1 MISISIYLFAKSN
14 LNMNIFRSLNLHEL
28 RKKISIIPQDPI
40 LFTGT
45 LRQNLD
51 MFEEFDDDKIWK
63 ALKEA

>member
-1 MISISIYLFAKSN
+1 
-14 LNMNIFRSLNLHEL
+14 LHEL

-51 MFEEFDDDKIWK
+51 MFEEFSDDEIWT
-63 ALKEA
+63 ALKEVLMRRKIR